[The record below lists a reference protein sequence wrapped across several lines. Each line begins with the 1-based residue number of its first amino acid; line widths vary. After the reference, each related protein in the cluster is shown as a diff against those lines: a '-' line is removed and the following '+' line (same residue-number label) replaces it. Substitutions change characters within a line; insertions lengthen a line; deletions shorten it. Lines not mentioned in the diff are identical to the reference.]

1 MSFNY
6 PFKAT
11 DLLTIHRLNN
21 TFVYQIVCKGVITD
35 LVEATDLSI
44 QIHYIWIPNR
54 VNCVNHCE
62 GVITDL
68 RKIWGRTRIT
78 SDVWWITKVAQE
90 ARVIVAQEAHGIKV
104 IIIDRGTRSTSQII
118 ITTVCKH
125 ILRDCLVQCTIY
137 KTLTAH
143 GYKEMCSP
151 AGAGGR
157 RCCGE

>member
-1 MSFNY
+1 MNCDTPDNRDVVSV
-6 PFKAT
+6 PLSTTSMGHAQRK
-11 DLLTIHRLNN
+11 
-21 TFVYQIVCKGVITD
+21 VQIID
-35 LVEATDLSI
+35 
-44 QIHYIWIPNR
+44 
-54 VNCVNHCE
+54 
-62 GVITDL
+62 
-68 RKIWGRTRIT
+68 
-78 SDVWWITKVAQE
+78 VAQE

-143 GYKEMCSP
+143 GYRNMCSP

-157 RCCGE
+157 RCRGE